1 MRTVLEI
8 VAGPERGRTVRLAP
22 REVRQFGRT
31 DWADTSFPH
40 DAKMS
45 QVHFSL
51 ETDGKICR
59 IRDLDSSNGTLV
71 NGETII
77 DHVLADGDR
86 ITAGDTTFLVCI
98 EGGAEA
104 DDVQAAKAA
113 AAAAAAKAPPPRKK
127 VTAKFTVETCY
138 SGVTMYRGQLSELSA
153 GHLIDLLAR
162 RFPLYLIVD
171 FHKLSGGRPEDL
183 GEPKYLLDTLPPEAA
198 ATASPWIIA
207 AADYAEWFSLVEKGW
222 GEDAVVAFF
231 SQRDAADVLAHLRGQ
246 AEADGRVVGICWPSV
261 LAPLLS
267 FFKKDAVAE
276 LLDGIDAV
284 VAEFADYPDTW
295 QIFGNADLQATL
307 EELGLKAEEPQPAET
322 NSSNPE

>member
-1 MRTVLEI
+1 M
-8 VAGPERGRTVRLAP
+8 RLAS

-59 IRDLDSSNGTLV
+59 IRDLDSSNGTQV
-71 NGETII
+71 NGESMVE
-77 DHVLADGDR
+77 HVLADGDR
-86 ITAGDTTFLVCI
+86 ITAGETTFLVQI
-98 EGGAEA
+98 EGGADA
-104 DDVQAAKAA
+104 QDVAAAKTVAS
-113 AAAAAAKAPPPRKK
+113 AAAAKAPPPRKK
-127 VTAKFTVETCY
+127 VSAKFTVETCN
-138 SGVTMYRGQLSELSA
+138 SGVTMYRGQLSDLSA

-162 RFPLYLIVD
+162 RFPLYLVVD
-171 FHKLSGGRPEDL
+171 FNKMPDGRPEDI
-183 GEPKYLLDTLPPEAA
+183 GEPKYLFDTLPPEAA
-198 ATASPWIIA
+198 ATASPWVIA
-207 AADYAEWFSLVEKGW
+207 GADYPEWFSLVEKGW

-231 SQRDAADVLAHLRGQ
+231 SQGEAGDVLAHLRGQ
-246 AEADGRVVGICWPSV
+246 AESDDRVIGICWPSV

-267 FFKKDAVAE
+267 FFKKEYVAD

-295 QIFGNADLQATL
+295 QIFGGADLQTAL
-307 EELGLKAEEPQPAET
+307 EELGLQVEEPQAAEA
-322 NSSNPE
+322 NSSNSEE